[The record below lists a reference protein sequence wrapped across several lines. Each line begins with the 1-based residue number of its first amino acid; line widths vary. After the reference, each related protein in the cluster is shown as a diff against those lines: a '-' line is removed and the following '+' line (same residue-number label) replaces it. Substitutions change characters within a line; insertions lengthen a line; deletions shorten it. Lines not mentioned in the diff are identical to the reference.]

1 MNKIKEKNLREER
14 RARRTRAKIF
24 GTAERPRLSVFRSAS
39 YIYAQVIDDSKGHT
53 IIAGSTRGMKGTK
66 TEGSA
71 ALGEMIAKSAK
82 EKGID
87 AMVFD
92 RGAYQYHGR
101 VKSVAEAVRAA
112 GIKI

>member
-1 MNKIKEKNLREER
+1 MNKIKEKNLRAER
-14 RARRTRAKIF
+14 RAKRTRSKLF

-39 YIYAQVIDDSKGHT
+39 YIYAQLIDDSKGHT
-53 IIAGSTRGMKGTK
+53 LVSGSTRGLKGTK
-66 TEGSA
+66 TETSV

-87 AMVFD
+87 AMIFD
-92 RGAYQYHGR
+92 RGSYIYHGR
-101 VKSVAEAVRAA
+101 VKSIAEAVRAA